1 MWIFK
6 ARCDLIELNWTRF
19 QTNAS
24 PLCSMCNMYE
34 IENLHHFL
42 GRCVALKQFRQTIFK
57 KSMLT
62 YEETINILNG
72 YVVNWK
78 DLQPVHRTF
87 FWVIRTPNGKRFL
100 LLVSV
105 HFFLSANK
113 KSFFFTE
120 KFGSTNSNTSKT
132 SCQIRRSNNSN
143 RRVAIIIKNGW
154 KWISLPK
161 NCKYLQ
167 FIAL

>member
-1 MWIFK
+1 MSIFLEDK
-6 ARCDLIELNWTRF
+6 CLITDRQSGFRKKQSYITALIDVGDIRMDLDDDRLT
-19 QTNAS
+19 
-24 PLCSMCNMYE
+24 
-34 IENLHHFL
+34 FL
-42 GRCVALKQFRQTIFK
+42 
-57 KSMLT
+57 
-62 YEETINILNG
+62 IL
-72 YVVNWK
+72 
-78 DLQPVHRTF
+78 LQPVHRTF

-113 KSFFFTE
+113 KSSFFTE

-161 NCKYLQ
+161 NCKKIAVYGIIKNYLHTYIKIST
-167 FIAL
+167 F